1 MIFKNLTS
9 WKRAHKEY
17 LEYPFYEKKRPW
29 NNFDIAFEVQNL
41 WNGVILYLLLL
52 FTIFDG
58 LLFLSESKIGFSIY
72 LKYSDTSYY
81 MGLNVGVNSVFDV
94 KQVVESKPLAFTNGF

>member
-1 MIFKNLTS
+1 MYKMQAPEIVSARVVLVLSPINTS
-9 WKRAHKEY
+9 
-17 LEYPFYEKKRPW
+17 LL
-29 NNFDIAFEVQNL
+29 I
-41 WNGVILYLLLL
+41 ILLLL